1 MQLMAL
7 DAALGPMRMNYVDST
22 IACDVAHL
30 YVLNATHVEIRRALN
45 LTKAQLLHIL
55 ADLFAEGMPKRA
67 RHVMTEAQVRDVHRK
82 YLAGAGSID
91 DLSEAIG
98 FTGDTARRRM
108 RRMKLA
114 LSQAPSM
121 EPVAPVRSPSRAEQ
135 REITVLVVA
144 RVDSLRAT
152 RGWSVERL
160 ASASNLSTWTLFG
173 LRRDVHDPRLS
184 TLLRLCNGLGVTS
197 TELLGD
203 LPLPVEPRTSR
214 ARTPPAAATGVA
226 A

>member
-1 MQLMAL
+1 
-7 DAALGPMRMNYVDST
+7 MNYVDNT

-30 YVLNATHVEIRRALN
+30 YVLNETHVEIRRALN
-45 LTKAQLLHIL
+45 LTRAQLLHSL

-67 RHVMTEAQVRDVHRK
+67 RHVMTEAQVRDVHRR

-98 FTGDTARRRM
+98 FTGDTARRWM
-108 RRMKLA
+108 RRMKLS
-114 LSQAPSM
+114 LSQTPSAK
-121 EPVAPVRSPSRAEQ
+121 PVAPVWTPARAEQ
-135 REITVLVVA
+135 REITALVVA
-144 RVDSLRAT
+144 RVDSLRVA

-160 ASASNLSTWTLFG
+160 AGASNLSTWTLFG
-173 LRRDVHDPRLS
+173 LRRDVADPRLS

-197 TELLGD
+197 GELLSD

-214 ARTPPAAATGVA
+214 ARTATETIGIAA
-226 A
+226 

>member
-1 MQLMAL
+1 
-7 DAALGPMRMNYVDST
+7 MRVSHMDND
-22 IACDVAHL
+22 IAGDVAHL
-30 YVLNATHVEIRRALN
+30 YVLNETHVEIRRALR
-45 LTKAQLLHIL
+45 LTRAQLLHVL
-55 ADLFAEGMPKRA
+55 ADLFAEGMPRRA

-98 FTGDTARRRM
+98 FTGDTARRWM
-108 RRMKLA
+108 RRMKLS

-121 EPVAPVRSPSRAEQ
+121 ESVAPVRTPARAEQ
-135 REITVLVVA
+135 REITALVVA
-144 RVDSLRAT
+144 RVDSLRAV

-160 ASASNLSTWTLFG
+160 AGASNLSTWTLFG
-173 LRRDVHDPRLS
+173 LRRDVADPRLS

-197 TELLGD
+197 GELLGD

-214 ARTPPAAATGVA
+214 ARTAPAEATGVA